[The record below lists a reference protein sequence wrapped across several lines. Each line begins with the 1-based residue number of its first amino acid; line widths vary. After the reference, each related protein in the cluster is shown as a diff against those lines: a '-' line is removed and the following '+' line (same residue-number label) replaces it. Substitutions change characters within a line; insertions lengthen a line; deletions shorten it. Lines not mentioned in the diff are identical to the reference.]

1 MKNILIVGA
10 GGLAR
15 EIYSWLKSD
24 ERYGIEWS
32 VKGFLDK
39 GTIDLLSKDD
49 PIRKYDLPVFDM
61 EHYHFETN
69 DICILGI
76 GNSFIKERIVE
87 ELISKN
93 VELLTYIHPS
103 AIIAEHVRVG
113 KGTIICPNV
122 IISCDSVIGSYVT
135 VSLASTIGHDVVIGD
150 YVTLSSHVDVTG
162 NCCLKEGVFM
172 GSHATLVPGTT
183 VGEYATIAA
192 GSVGIRKV
200 KAQTTILG
208 VPGKK
213 FEIKVK

>member
-1 MKNILIVGA
+1 MKDILIVGA

-24 ERYGIEWS
+24 ERYGIEWC

-39 GTIDLLSKDD
+39 STIDNLLEHD
-49 PIRKYDLPVFDM
+49 PIRKYNLPVLNMAQYQFGA
-61 EHYHFETN
+61 N

-76 GNSFIKERIVE
+76 GDSSIKKKIVE
-87 ELISKN
+87 ELNSKN
-93 VELLTYIHPS
+93 IELLTYIHPS
-103 AIIAEHVRVG
+103 AIIAENVSVG

-122 IISCDSVIGSYVT
+122 IISCDSVIGNYVT
-135 VSLASTIGHDVVIGD
+135 INLASTVGHDAVIRD

-192 GSVGIRKV
+192 GSVGIRRV